1 MQDGNEDDMDGERE
15 IEECCQHAGEFVF
28 TGWGRMNERKYEYV
42 E

>member
-1 MQDGNEDDMDGERE
+1 VHEYDMDVERE
-15 IEECCQHAGEFVF
+15 IEEFTQPEAEFVF